1 MSDTD
6 TVLIPNQEIQPG
18 IYVANTITSKQNTF
32 VRLLN
37 TTSTDQLIR
46 ITNLKCEPISDYNVI
61 QNTSSNREQSIIEEL
76 KKKFPIQF
84 KQQLTELCG
93 KFTDVF
99 GLETESI
106 ATNNFYKQNLRLKEE
121 ELIYIKKLAKLRKFK
136 NK

>member
-6 TVLIPNQEIQPG
+6 TILIPNQEIQPG
-18 IYVANTITSKQNTF
+18 IYVANTITSKENTF

-37 TTSTDQLIR
+37 TTSTDQLVS

-61 QNTSSNREQSIIEEL
+61 QNISSNREQNIIEEL
-76 KKKFPIQF
+76 KKNFPIQF

-93 KFTDVF
+93 KYTDVF

-106 ATNNFYKQNLRLKEE
+106 TTNNFYKQKLRLNQF
-121 ELIYIKKLAKLRKFK
+121 I
-136 NK
+136 